1 MFLTLSRGRK
11 ASESVKNISFCGN
24 LLIGEASLASKLRL
38 PARPVVRQQR
48 KPGYASWGSMS
59 PLGN

>member
-24 LLIGEASLASKLRL
+24 LLIGEASLESSILRSLRVTTAHYL
-38 PARPVVRQQR
+38 P
-48 KPGYASWGSMS
+48 S
-59 PLGN
+59 